1 MLCIGLLPAGES
13 DECKSVKRG
22 HCVVLFVFSVVVGAK
37 EMVVTSA
44 EELLSVLETG
54 NALRH
59 TGTTGMNEHSSR
71 SHAIL
76 TLQLNQCCHNNSSLK
91 SVRSSK
97 LCLVDLAG
105 SERAG
110 KTGNTGTRLK
120 ESVHINTGL
129 LALGNVIRALSD
141 PGRNRRGN
149 NCNGTHIPYRDAK
162 ITRLLRDSLGGTAH
176 TLMVACVS
184 PSNHSVAETLSVLQ
198 FAAKAR
204 HIRNRPAAISTHTEV
219 KSSPTT
225 WDPGEARLSELEYEV
240 QTLRELLKEKTKEM
254 IMERERTGGR
264 PGEGD
269 RFKQPSQMMLSD
281 PDKKADPREP
291 SQYRLLAQEAAA
303 LLADISGPT
312 LSHSFR
318 QRLQD
323 WQERLTAVNHLHQSD
338 DKDCSE
344 RGGAQPHH
352 VTILKLREELN
363 KCKVTHEKE
372 TSHRHWKSLFYP
384 TGKWSIIN
392 TFRGKL
398 KGMDI
403 SI

>member
-1 MLCIGLLPAGES
+1 M
-13 DECKSVKRG
+13 
-22 HCVVLFVFSVVVGAK
+22 VVGAK

-76 TLQLNQCCHNNSSLK
+76 TLQLIQCCHNNSLK

-120 ESVHINTGL
+120 ESVQINTGL

-141 PGRNRRGN
+141 PARNRRGN
-149 NCNGTHIPYRDAK
+149 SCSSAHIPYRDAK

-184 PSNHSVAETLSVLQ
+184 PSHHSVAETLSVLQ
-198 FAAKAR
+198 FAYKAR
-204 HIRNRPAAISTHTEV
+204 HIRNRPASSAQTEV
-219 KSSPTT
+219 KSCPTS
-225 WDPGEARLSELEYEV
+225 WDPGDARLGELEFEV
-240 QTLRELLKEKTKEM
+240 QTLRELLKEKERE
-254 IMERERTGGR
+254 IVMEKERTGG
-264 PGEGD
+264 EGD
-269 RFKQPSQMMLSD
+269 SFKQPNQTVIST
-281 PDKKADPREP
+281 PDDKVNQEEP

-303 LLADISGPT
+303 LLADITGPT
-312 LSHSFR
+312 PSHSFR

-323 WQERLTAVNHLHQSD
+323 WQERLTAVNHLHRAD
-338 DKDCSE
+338 DKGCSE
-344 RGGAQPHH
+344 GDGDQTRH

-363 KCKVTHEKE
+363 KCKVMTTHEKNI
-372 TSHRHWKSLFYP
+372 RLP
-384 TGKWSIIN
+384 
-392 TFRGKL
+392 L
-398 KGMDI
+398 
-403 SI
+403 